1 MSRVSRFSRP
11 KRTVL
16 PYGSRL
22 DVIFWHSYAIGSRQF
37 LVMLGSA
44 MDVADASRS
53 GANLQGSYT
62 DPCRIRSSSSARLA
76 LMATLFISM
85 IVGGVPLFFVLAKRP
100 YGFQTAS
107 AIVYTLYVV
116 FFTFARTG
124 TKGGKDWPPY
134 MFTCPIVQSQ
144 FSRLLWRHLG
154 FLAALFALQTL
165 ALAMR
170 SRLPDWWNIG
180 SGRNGSGMPPF
191 EGGLLLLCVGLAS
204 AQLVTNRSLLS
215 RAHQE
220 VDSGPVGCT
229 STMYAS
235 RP

>member
-124 TKGGKDWPPY
+124 TKGGKTGHP
-134 MFTCPIVQSQ
+134 TCLPAPSSSLSFRACFGDTSVFLLPSSP
-144 FSRLLWRHLG
+144 FRLLHSPCVHAYR
-154 FLAALFALQTL
+154 T
-165 ALAMR
+165 
-170 SRLPDWWNIG
+170 
-180 SGRNGSGMPPF
+180 
-191 EGGLLLLCVGLAS
+191 GG
-204 AQLVTNRSLLS
+204 T
-215 RAHQE
+215 
-220 VDSGPVGCT
+220 SGPAAMEVECHHLKV
-229 STMYAS
+229 AS
-235 RP
+235 CCCV